1 MDNLNTMGTILMLN
15 GASSSGKTT
24 LLRLL
29 QDRLAEPYLEA
40 GIDKFIWMLPE
51 RYLDV
56 PYWHE
61 IFEYRWYE
69 QDGQRRLE
77 ICAGPQGKTLF
88 SGMHQAIAALARSG
102 SNILADHVL
111 IEPEWVAECARLFT
125 GLPAYLIGIR
135 CSLEILEERE
145 ARRKDRTLGQARAY
159 HEKVHAH
166 GLYDLEVDTGSDQPE
181 TCARQIIDFL
191 EANPVPRAFP
201 ALRLSS
207 LIK

>member
-1 MDNLNTMGTILMLN
+1 MPDPAKAPQMGTILILN

-29 QDRLAEPYLEA
+29 QNQLAEPYLEA
-40 GIDKFIWMLPE
+40 GIDKFIWMLPK

-56 PYWHE
+56 PHWHE
-61 IFEYRWYE
+61 IFEYRWHE
-69 QDGQRRLE
+69 QAGERRLE
-77 ICAGPQGKTLF
+77 ICAGPQGKVLF
-88 SGMHQAIAALARSG
+88 SGMHQAIAALAWG
-102 SNILADHVL
+102 GNNVLADHVL
-111 IEPEWVAECARLFT
+111 IEPEWVAECARLFA

-145 ARRKDRTLGQARAY
+145 RAREDRTLGQARAY

-166 GLYDLEVDTGSDQPE
+166 ALYDLEVDTGRDDPG

-191 EANPVPRAFP
+191 AAGPAPRAFP
-201 ALRLSS
+201 ALRWQT
-207 LIK
+207 